1 MIRFAAMTDAFPMPI
16 LTVFLQS
23 SLLPPAAVATA
34 DVAVVIAYLLITVG
48 LGLWVGRGQ
57 KDLSDYL
64 LGDRNLPWWAVLGSI
79 VATET
84 STATVL
90 SVPGWAFA
98 ANGDLRGLQLTFG
111 YIVGRILVTLI
122 LLPQYFRGE
131 LFTAYDVLNRRFG
144 GGTKTTA
151 SLLFLVTRTIGDGLR
166 LYLAALVLWKF
177 VDIPLPFAIV
187 VIGVITIGYTVFGGM
202 RSVVWNDC
210 IQFVVYMVGG
220 LAALWLIVSRLPGG
234 WEGLF
239 EFGQETGRLRL
250 LDLSFD
256 VSDPKFWGDPFT
268 FWCGLVGGT
277 FLSLGS
283 HGTDQLTVQRL
294 LSARSQADAA
304 KALIVSGF
312 VVMLQF
318 ALFLMIGVGL
328 AAYFQHFPPEM
339 EIARPDGA
347 FATFI
352 VTAMPA
358 GLCGL
363 MLAAVF
369 AAAMSTLSSSLNSS
383 AASAMNDL
391 ILPRLGGE
399 WSARSTLSI
408 TRGLTVLFG
417 VAQICVA
424 ILGRDA
430 TDSVVSD
437 VVAIAAFTFGI
448 LLGVFALGVMTT
460 RVSQPAALAGL
471 LGGVFVTGGAKVLTL
486 TTTFALAGPWYALV
500 GSVSTFAIG
509 YAASWMMPP
518 TEGEASRRA
527 VTSD

>member
-1 MIRFAAMTDAFPMPI
+1 MPDASPLIPLNDFFQLSI
-16 LTVFLQS
+16 
-23 SLLPPAAVATA
+23 LPPAAVATG
-34 DVAVVIAYLLITVG
+34 DIAVVIVYLLVTVG
-48 LGLWVGRGQ
+48 IGLWVGRGQ
-57 KDLSDYL
+57 KNLSDYL

-111 YIVGRILVTLI
+111 YIVGRIIVAFF

-131 LFTAYDVLNRRFG
+131 LFTAYDVLHRRFG

-151 SLLFLVTRTIGDGLR
+151 SVLFLGTRTIGDGLR

-177 VDIPLPFAIV
+177 AGMSLPWAIV
-187 VIGVITIGYTVFGGM
+187 VLGVVTIGYTVFGGM

-210 IQFVVYMVGG
+210 IQFVVYIVGG
-220 LAALWLIVSRLPGG
+220 LAALVLILSRLPGG
-234 WEGLF
+234 FEGFL
-239 EFGQETGRLRL
+239 EFGRETGRFRVF
-250 LDLSFD
+250 DPSFRPA
-256 VSDPKFWGDPFT
+256 DPSFWGDQFT

-294 LSARSQADAA
+294 LSARSQSDAA

-312 VVMLQF
+312 VVFAQF

-328 AAYFQHFPPEM
+328 AAYFQAFPPQTEVQ
-339 EIARPDGA
+339 RPDGA

-352 VTAMPA
+352 VTAMPV

-391 ILPRLGGE
+391 ILPRLRNQP
-399 WSARSTLSI
+399 SALSTLTY

-417 VAQICVA
+417 FAQIAVA

-437 VVAIAAFTFGI
+437 VLAIAAFTFGI
-448 LLGVFALGVMTT
+448 LLGVFALGVLTT

-471 LGGVFVTGGAKVLTL
+471 LGGVLVTGGVKVLTM
-486 TTTFALAGPWYALV
+486 TTAFALAGPWYALV
-500 GSVSTFAIG
+500 GSVSTFVIG
-509 YAASWMMPP
+509 YLVSFIVPP
-518 TEGEASRRA
+518 ERA
-527 VTSD
+527 LDSPKP